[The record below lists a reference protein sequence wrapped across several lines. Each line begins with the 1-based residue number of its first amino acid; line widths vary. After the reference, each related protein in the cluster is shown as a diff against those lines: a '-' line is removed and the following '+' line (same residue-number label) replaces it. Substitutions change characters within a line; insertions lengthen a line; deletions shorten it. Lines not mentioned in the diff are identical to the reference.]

1 MKKRPLILMTLGVS
15 IIILVII
22 FWFAMVGKG
31 PSINA
36 KEYNLLIITLDTTR
50 DDHIGAYGYEKAI
63 TPNIDELAKEGTLF
77 ENCYSPVPLTLPAH
91 CTLFTGKHPLGHK
104 VRNNG
109 TYFLVEDHMTLA
121 EKFKMEGY
129 LTYAVISSYVLMS
142 KFGLNQGFDFY
153 DDSLNVGKL
162 VHDYDSEIKADLV
175 YDKFNE
181 VLSKTDAGRCKVV
194 KVECFENDKNSS
206 IYYE

>member
-15 IIILVII
+15 IIILVIV

-63 TPNIDELAKEGTLF
+63 TPNLDQLAKEGTLF

-91 CTLFTGKHPLGHK
+91 CTLFTGKYPLGHK

-109 TYFLVEDHMTLA
+109 TYFLVEDHMTIA

-142 KFGLNQGFDFY
+142 KFGLNNLLF
-153 DDSLNVGKL
+153 SSVGCSNP
-162 VHDYDSEIKADLV
+162 YYSIK
-175 YDKFNE
+175 
-181 VLSKTDAGRCKVV
+181 
-194 KVECFENDKNSS
+194 KNNFFVIAVFRDILY
-206 IYYE
+206 IY